1 MNLLGTQF
9 NLQNKAYEI
18 YLAGCDR
25 TPHCEGCHNP
35 ESWDFNNGEKID
47 DDKYNSIISEIKK
60 FYNLIENIW
69 ILGGEP
75 LDQNVNEL
83 LRLVEKIRED
93 VPNIKMWLFTGY
105 TMIDLIDKIGTKNKS
120 LFDFIKCGAYIKELT
135 QDNHIEYGVKL
146 ATSNQHIYK
155 IEH

>member
-25 TPHCEGCHNP
+25 APHCEGCHNP